1 MYMSLKDNL
10 NALGKTQ
17 KSAISIPIE
26 QEVTKM
32 VMKVLPLILEN
43 KIC

>member
-1 MYMSLKDNL
+1 MSLKDNL

-26 QEVTKM
+26 QEVTNIDKDDNES
-32 VMKVLPLILEN
+32 VATNLK
-43 KIC
+43 K